1 MDADRRCHGVDRA
14 TDATADQSRRRDPL
28 ELADEELWR
37 QRYREAGG
45 DDRANRERIAGEIRD
60 ARLEADADAGAVD
73 ETVARRGRPGVA
85 GEIGNADARTPGQAV
100 LRPDR
105 RDHRLVEQV
114 VSSRVVVLP
123 ARLGRILEAQCDVKG
138 SFTDACDEFLG
149 GPLFVANLEL
159 RLRLLQTRDRRGH
172 ERRECARESA
182 DAQEAPAGG
191 EGLAEL
197 RLSQLQPFGEGFGVA
212 E

>member
-1 MDADRRCHGVDRA
+1 MSYYKHHVFFC
-14 TDATADQSRRRDPL
+14 TNRRDPP
-28 ELADEELWR
+28 EKCC
-37 QRYREAGG
+37 
-45 DDRANRERIAGEIRD
+45 
-60 ARLEADADAGAVD
+60 ADAGAVD
-73 ETVARRGRPGVA
+73 ETVARRGRPCVA
-85 GEIGNADARTPGQAV
+85 GEISDADARTPGQAV

-114 VSSRVVVLP
+114 VSSRIVVLP
-123 ARLGRILEAQCDVKG
+123 ARLGRILEAHCDVKG

-149 GPLFVANLEL
+149 GPLFGAHLEL
-159 RLRLLQTRDRRGH
+159 GLRLLQSSDRRGH
-172 ERRECARESA
+172 ECRECAREST
-182 DAQEAPAGG
+182 DAQEPPAGG